1 MALGLSS
8 RDAGA
13 RGGGA
18 PTEAMVM
25 AHVEFP
31 EVLVQAYQI
40 LQLFFHGQ
48 PRGRHPGI
56 SKHRVGLTNPHC
68 RFRSEPGDHS
78 ARSPFKGFILQALLP
93 TARLPTS
100 SPSGKPHSHP
110 PHQATPSPRPRV
122 TPGLPQ
128 LPLSLA
134 LCDLRVLD
142 RNLLCVFHQLV
153 VPGKGKKTLSYSL

>member
-1 MALGLSS
+1 MTGTEESRATPLALGLSS

-18 PTEAMVM
+18 PTEAMIM

-48 PRGRHPGI
+48 PRGQHPGI

-68 RFRSEPGDHS
+68 CFRSEPGDHS
-78 ARSPFKGFILQALLP
+78 ARSPFKGLILQALLP
-93 TARLPTS
+93 TARLATS
-100 SPSGKPHSHP
+100 LPCNKLSLR
-110 PHQATPSPRPRV
+110 QAPLPSP
-122 TPGLPQ
+122 TPGHSKP
-128 LPLSLA
+128 
-134 LCDLRVLD
+134 
-142 RNLLCVFHQLV
+142 
-153 VPGKGKKTLSYSL
+153 